1 MTLVQTRANGFGTP
15 SLPQLLLTAML
26 RVLAE
31 RVLNVASTLQMIR
44 RRDAVNATQPAP
56 TVLPRETSDTNQ
68 ETHAAQH
75 RSPIALMLRSAAKL
89 RVSKHAG
96 VLTIVSHTA
105 PSPSVSL
112 APQAIHLPLL
122 RRWRTERGT
131 SSTAAGGGGGSPR
144 LRGETEGASHAHT
157 GSGPKVRVPREGGG
171 PILLSRQA
179 REALRIPSR
188 RSGSPPSRGTRR
200 RESATA

>member
-1 MTLVQTRANGFGTP
+1 MTLVQTHASGFGTP

-31 RVLNVASTLQMIR
+31 LVLNVCSTLQMIR
-44 RRDAVNATQPAP
+44 RRFLVIGTRKTPP
-56 TVLPRETSDTNQ
+56 VLPRETSDTSKEQ
-68 ETHAAQH
+68 
-75 RSPIALMLRSAAKL
+75 LAAKHD
-89 RVSKHAG
+89 SP
-96 VLTIVSHTA
+96 LTTVSHTA

-144 LRGETEGASHAHT
+144 LRGETEGAA
-157 GSGPKVRVPREGGG
+157 RQPR
-171 PILLSRQA
+171 SVV
-179 REALRIPSR
+179 
-188 RSGSPPSRGTRR
+188 
-200 RESATA
+200 

>member
-1 MTLVQTRANGFGTP
+1 MTRHKHTHTGLVTP
-15 SLPQLLLTAML
+15 QLPQLWLTAVL
-26 RVLAE
+26 RVFAML
-31 RVLNVASTLQMIR
+31 VQNVASTLQMIR

-144 LRGETEGASHAHT
+144 LRGETEGASHAHN
-157 GSGPKVRVPREGGG
+157 GSGLSVRVPREGGG
-171 PILLSRQA
+171 PVLLSRQE
-179 REALRIPSR
+179 REAPRIPSR
-188 RSGSPPSRGTRR
+188 HSGSPPPRGTWRK
-200 RESATA
+200 EPASA

>member
-1 MTLVQTRANGFGTP
+1 MTRHKHTRTGLVTP
-15 SLPQLLLTAML
+15 SPLDRWIDAML
-26 RVLAE
+26 RLLAML
-31 RVLNVASTLQMIR
+31 VHNLASTLQMIR
-44 RRDAVNATQPAP
+44 RPDRVNATRDLPAG
-56 TVLPRETSDTNQ
+56 LPRETSDTDQ
-68 ETHAAQH
+68 ETHAAQY

-122 RRWRTERGT
+122 RRWRTRRGT

-144 LRGETEGASHAHT
+144 LRGETEGASHAHN
-157 GSGPKVRVPREGGG
+157 GSGLSVRVPREGGG
-171 PILLSRQA
+171 PVLLSRQE
-179 REALRIPSR
+179 REAPRIPSR
-188 RSGSPPSRGTRR
+188 HSGSPPPRGTWRK
-200 RESATA
+200 EPASA